1 MKSLF
6 IIVYAFVFF
15 SGCSIET
22 NTSRKNQATINKI
35 ENISSKQAYEMINAN
50 KDNPNFNI
58 LDIRTPQEFQDGHIA
73 DSINIDY
80 YSADFEYKIDNLDK
94 NKIYLIY
101 CRSGSR
107 SNRAI
112 NLMKQKGFSEVYNIT
127 NGIID
132 WQQNK
137 LPLIE

>member
-1 MKSLF
+1 MKNLF
-6 IIVYAFVFF
+6 IIVYVFVFF

-22 NTSRKNQATINKI
+22 NTSRKNQTTVNKI
-35 ENISSKQAYEMINAN
+35 ENISSKQAYEIINAN
-50 KDNPNFNI
+50 KDNPKFNI
-58 LDIRTPQEFQDGHIA
+58 LDIRTPQEFQEGRIA
-73 DSINIDY
+73 NSINVDY

-101 CRSGSR
+101 CRSGNR

-137 LPLIE
+137 LPIIE